1 MPWDDQTTRSAVRHL
16 RRRDPILRDVIQ
28 QVGPFAMKLERNRF
42 RALLR
47 SIIAQQISGSAARS
61 IWKRLLQ
68 AVQLGPPTAEKIA
81 ALSTDDLRAAG
92 ISPQKASY
100 IHDLAARTSDGRL
113 RLARLS
119 RLADEDVIAELVQ
132 VKGIGEWTA
141 HMFLMFSLGR
151 PDVLAHG
158 DLGVRTAIREL
169 YALPELPDRET
180 TRSIAEPWR
189 PFSTVACWYCWRSS
203 DLRRTAGNG

>member
-1 MPWDDQTTRSAVRHL
+1 MTWDEGTIHTALRHL
-16 RRRDPILRDVIQ
+16 RRRDAVLRDVIR
-28 QVGPFAMKLERNRF
+28 QVGRFEMKLERNRF

-61 IWKRLLQ
+61 IWRRL
-68 AVQLGPPTAEKIA
+68 VQSVQPGPPTAEKIA
-81 ALSTDDLRAAG
+81 ALSTAELRAAG
-92 ISPQKASY
+92 VSPQKAGY
-100 IHDLAARTSDGRL
+100 AQDLAARTCDGRL
-113 RLARLS
+113 RLARLN
-119 RLADEDVIAELVQ
+119 RLSDEDVIAELVQ

-169 YALPELPDRET
+169 YGLSDLPDRET
-180 TRSIAEPWR
+180 TRTIAEPWR
-189 PFSTVACWYCWRSS
+189 PFATVACWYCWRSCE
-203 DLRRTAGNG
+203 LP